1 MRNKVEIRAFAIEQ
15 VVKMRCMSECPAKD
29 LVSEAKMLEDYI
41 IGKAKM
47 EEFQDEH
54 KMIKDILG
62 FSKTNPI
69 EAMGMCGAM
78 KN

>member
-29 LVSEAKMLEDYI
+29 LVSEARMLEDYI

-54 KMIKDILG
+54 KMIKDLIE

-69 EAMGMCGAM
+69 ETIGMCATV